1 MSEAGFRQHR
11 RQASRK
17 PQFIRCDERTCMRG
31 FLALGIIVGL
41 VITLGC
47 MLGGFI
53 AMGGHVSVL
62 IQPWEFII
70 ILGAALGTFFVANPF
85 SLVKDT
91 DRACMEAFTDAVP
104 KQRDYLD
111 VLGVLYSLMRELRA
125 KSRNEVEV
133 HIDNPKESPIFLAYP
148 SVLKKEDLTN
158 FICDY
163 CRLIIV
169 GNVRSYEIE
178 ALMDEEIR
186 TIARDKLKPY
196 QAMITISEALPALGI
211 VAAVLSV
218 IKAMGAL
225 DQSPEV
231 LGHLIGAALVGTF
244 AGIFFSYGVIGP
256 IANKIKSTREKN
268 NRLYIVVKQTL
279 LAYMNGSLP
288 QIAVEYGRKTISAY
302 ERPTIDVVEQ
312 ETMASVP
319 TQQAA

>member
-1 MSEAGFRQHR
+1 M
-11 RQASRK
+11 
-17 PQFIRCDERTCMRG
+17 
-31 FLALGIIVGL
+31 GIIIGL
-41 VITLGC
+41 AITLGC

-53 AMGGHVSVL
+53 AMGGNVGVL
-62 IQPWEFII
+62 LQPWEFVI

-85 SLVKDT
+85 SLIKDT
-91 DRACMEAFTDAVP
+91 GRACMEAFSNAVP

-125 KSRNEVEV
+125 KPRNEVEG
-133 HIDNPKESPIFLAYP
+133 HIDNPKESPIFQAFP
-148 SVLKKEDLTN
+148 GVLKDENLTS

-163 CRLIIV
+163 CRLIII
-169 GNVRSYEIE
+169 GNARPYEIE
-178 ALMDEEIR
+178 ALMDEEIQ
-186 TIARDKLKPY
+186 TITRDKLKPY
-196 QAMITISEALPALGI
+196 HSMTTIAEALPALGI
-211 VAAVLSV
+211 VAAVLGV

-256 IANKIKSTREKN
+256 IAAKIKATRDKK

-288 QIAVEYGRKTISAY
+288 QIALEYGRKTISAHD
-302 ERPTIDVVEQ
+302 RPTIDVVEQ
-312 ETMASVP
+312 ETMASAP
-319 TQQAA
+319 IQQAA

>member
-1 MSEAGFRQHR
+1 
-11 RQASRK
+11 
-17 PQFIRCDERTCMRG
+17 
-31 FLALGIIVGL
+31 
-41 VITLGC
+41 
-47 MLGGFI
+47 
-53 AMGGHVSVL
+53 MGGHVSVL

-91 DRACMEAFTDAVP
+91 GRACMEAFTDAVP

-211 VAAVLSV
+211 VAAVLGV

-225 DQSPEV
+225 D
-231 LGHLIGAALVGTF
+231 
-244 AGIFFSYGVIGP
+244 
-256 IANKIKSTREKN
+256 
-268 NRLYIVVKQTL
+268 
-279 LAYMNGSLP
+279 
-288 QIAVEYGRKTISAY
+288 
-302 ERPTIDVVEQ
+302 
-312 ETMASVP
+312 
-319 TQQAA
+319 